1 MQSNQLVFGKYEII
15 EQIGQGAFGKVYS
28 GINIKTMDSVAIK
41 IESRALSLNLL
52 KSEALYLFMLKS
64 VGIPKLYAFGK
75 NDKYNILVETLLAK
89 SLSIILEENKKKIR
103 LKDSLMIA
111 IQIIER
117 IEYLHSK
124 LLIHRDIKPDNFLI
138 GYDDPHIIYLID
150 FGLCQKY
157 RSNRTRNHIKF
168 SSKSKFTGTIFY
180 GSINSLKGNQP
191 SRRDDLE
198 SAAYTIIRLMKGSLP
213 WESIKAKTKKE
224 LFQRIF
230 RIKIFTTCEELCE
243 GLPNEIKEFLLYC
256 RSLDFEQEPNYKYCY
271 SLFNNV
277 LIKNGFSNDLIFS
290 WIKDPNLINKLKNTK
305 IKIYNSYSIKRKSS
319 PQIRLFNSLQSSIDS
334 KNRKSQNIEEIC
346 ASENN
351 QYKRNNRQIKI
362 IYANNNSLADSV
374 FNDTIGS
381 KENINPLAKISLN
394 KKVPQ
399 KNFLNILNKCLNSED
414 NLFSKKSSYTKEQ
427 IRTSIN
433 KKMRTNEEKKIPKRK
448 IKKNISKRNI
458 NNKPKFQNFSLTS
471 LPKEKQEKRVIN
483 EKLANTINY
492 NNNNFYKTNNYPLI
506 KKLNSINNNI
516 GKDTNLIKSNSI
528 KTRDNNINNG
538 DIGMLVN
545 INQKT
550 EINKNKRYDKTIMV
564 NNNLLYPLN
573 NKTDININIS
583 LSQFQ
588 NIKNSKRRINYPK
601 YIKKAVNTFYKQF
614 SDQTKINQNQNNR
627 PKNNLSESSD
637 LNINYKFK
645 DGKFKTKKT
654 DMIINKSS
662 NLDSNKSNIEPYSN
676 KLKKINLNYNLFGNS
691 HTNFNK
697 AILIENNIL
706 NNTNDNLNKQH
717 YNTSIKSF
725 NNRKYRSVIKKNNN
739 LVAREKF
746 YYGKENNQKQKNLY
760 APNFGYMT
768 TNNMLIYNNRSTEP
782 NHIENLIKA
791 KRNPGKIKIDDIN
804 LTMDNPKLYR
814 RKILKEIVV

>member
-1 MQSNQLVFGKYEII
+1 
-15 EQIGQGAFGKVYS
+15 
-28 GINIKTMDSVAIK
+28 
-41 IESRALSLNLL
+41 
-52 KSEALYLFMLKS
+52 
-64 VGIPKLYAFGK
+64 
-75 NDKYNILVETLLAK
+75 
-89 SLSIILEENKKKIR
+89 
-103 LKDSLMIA
+103 
-111 IQIIER
+111 
-117 IEYLHSK
+117 
-124 LLIHRDIKPDNFLI
+124 
-138 GYDDPHIIYLID
+138 
-150 FGLCQKY
+150 
-157 RSNRTRNHIKF
+157 
-168 SSKSKFTGTIFY
+168 
-180 GSINSLKGNQP
+180 
-191 SRRDDLE
+191 
-198 SAAYTIIRLMKGSLP
+198 MKGSLP

-290 WIKDPNLINKLKNTK
+290 WIKDPKLIYKLKNTK

-334 KNRKSQNIEEIC
+334 KNRKSQNIGEIC
-346 ASENN
+346 ASEGNP
-351 QYKRNNRQIKI
+351 YKRNNRQIKI
-362 IYANNNSLADSV
+362 IYANNNSLADSA

-381 KENINPLAKISLN
+381 KENIKPLAKISLN
-394 KKVPQ
+394 KKVPK
-399 KNFLNILNKCLNSED
+399 KNFRNILNKCLNSED

-448 IKKNISKRNI
+448 IKKNMSKRNI

-483 EKLANTINY
+483 ENLANTINY

-516 GKDTNLIKSNSI
+516 DKDTNLIKSNSI

-550 EINKNKRYDKTIMV
+550 EINKNERYNKTIMV

-573 NKTDININIS
+573 DKTGININIS

-588 NIKNSKRRINYPK
+588 NSKNSKRQINYIK
-601 YIKKAVNTFYKQF
+601 YNKKAVNNFYKQF
-614 SDQTKINQNQNNR
+614 PDQTKINQNQNNK

-676 KLKKINLNYNLFGNS
+676 KLKKINLNNNLFGNS

-706 NNTNDNLNKQH
+706 NNTNDNLNKQY
-717 YNTSIKSF
+717 YNTTIKSF

-782 NHIENLIKA
+782 NHIENLIKT
-791 KRNPGKIKIDDIN
+791 KRNPGKIKIDDII

>member
-1 MQSNQLVFGKYEII
+1 
-15 EQIGQGAFGKVYS
+15 
-28 GINIKTMDSVAIK
+28 
-41 IESRALSLNLL
+41 
-52 KSEALYLFMLKS
+52 
-64 VGIPKLYAFGK
+64 
-75 NDKYNILVETLLAK
+75 
-89 SLSIILEENKKKIR
+89 
-103 LKDSLMIA
+103 
-111 IQIIER
+111 
-117 IEYLHSK
+117 
-124 LLIHRDIKPDNFLI
+124 
-138 GYDDPHIIYLID
+138 
-150 FGLCQKY
+150 
-157 RSNRTRNHIKF
+157 
-168 SSKSKFTGTIFY
+168 
-180 GSINSLKGNQP
+180 
-191 SRRDDLE
+191 
-198 SAAYTIIRLMKGSLP
+198 MKGSLP

-290 WIKDPNLINKLKNTK
+290 WIKDPKLIYKLKNTK

-334 KNRKSQNIEEIC
+334 KNRKSQNIGEIC
-346 ASENN
+346 ASEGNP
-351 QYKRNNRQIKI
+351 YKRNNRQIKI
-362 IYANNNSLADSV
+362 IYANNNSLADSA

-381 KENINPLAKISLN
+381 KENIKPLAKISLN
-394 KKVPQ
+394 KKVPK
-399 KNFLNILNKCLNSED
+399 KNFRNILNKCLNSED

-448 IKKNISKRNI
+448 IKKNMSKRNI

-492 NNNNFYKTNNYPLI
+492 NNNNFYKTNYYPLI

-516 GKDTNLIKSNSI
+516 DKDINLIKSNSI
-528 KTRDNNINNG
+528 KIRDNNINNG

-573 NKTDININIS
+573 DKTGININIS

-588 NIKNSKRRINYPK
+588 NSKNSKRQINYIK
-601 YIKKAVNTFYKQF
+601 YNKKAVNNFYKQF
-614 SDQTKINQNQNNR
+614 PDQTKINQNQNNK

-676 KLKKINLNYNLFGNS
+676 KLKKINLNNNLFGNS

-706 NNTNDNLNKQH
+706 NNTNDNLNKQY
-717 YNTSIKSF
+717 YNTTIKSF

-782 NHIENLIKA
+782 NHIENLIKT
-791 KRNPGKIKIDDIN
+791 KRNPGKIKIDDII

>member
-1 MQSNQLVFGKYEII
+1 
-15 EQIGQGAFGKVYS
+15 
-28 GINIKTMDSVAIK
+28 
-41 IESRALSLNLL
+41 
-52 KSEALYLFMLKS
+52 
-64 VGIPKLYAFGK
+64 
-75 NDKYNILVETLLAK
+75 
-89 SLSIILEENKKKIR
+89 
-103 LKDSLMIA
+103 
-111 IQIIER
+111 
-117 IEYLHSK
+117 
-124 LLIHRDIKPDNFLI
+124 
-138 GYDDPHIIYLID
+138 
-150 FGLCQKY
+150 
-157 RSNRTRNHIKF
+157 
-168 SSKSKFTGTIFY
+168 
-180 GSINSLKGNQP
+180 
-191 SRRDDLE
+191 
-198 SAAYTIIRLMKGSLP
+198 
-213 WESIKAKTKKE
+213 
-224 LFQRIF
+224 
-230 RIKIFTTCEELCE
+230 
-243 GLPNEIKEFLLYC
+243 
-256 RSLDFEQEPNYKYCY
+256 
-271 SLFNNV
+271 
-277 LIKNGFSNDLIFS
+277 
-290 WIKDPNLINKLKNTK
+290 
-305 IKIYNSYSIKRKSS
+305 
-319 PQIRLFNSLQSSIDS
+319 
-334 KNRKSQNIEEIC
+334 
-346 ASENN
+346 
-351 QYKRNNRQIKI
+351 
-362 IYANNNSLADSV
+362 
-374 FNDTIGS
+374 
-381 KENINPLAKISLN
+381 
-394 KKVPQ
+394 
-399 KNFLNILNKCLNSED
+399 
-414 NLFSKKSSYTKEQ
+414 
-427 IRTSIN
+427 
-433 KKMRTNEEKKIPKRK
+433 MRTNEEKKIPKRK

-492 NNNNFYKTNNYPLI
+492 N
-506 KKLNSINNNI
+506 INNNI
-516 GKDTNLIKSNSI
+516 DKDTNLIKSNSI

-550 EINKNKRYDKTIMV
+550 EINKNKRYDKTIMI

-573 NKTDININIS
+573 DKAGININIS

-588 NIKNSKRRINYPK
+588 NSKNSKRRINYPK

-676 KLKKINLNYNLFGNS
+676 KLKKINLNNNLFGNS

-760 APNFGYMT
+760 APNFGYMI

-782 NHIENLIKA
+782 NHIENLMKA

-804 LTMDNPKLYR
+804 LTMNNAKHYR
-814 RKILKEIVV
+814 RKILKKIVV